1 MPLLPFSHFIR
12 YSPEFWEAIKTR
24 QTGGKSS
31 RNASRKTHRSLP
43 HTPFLTTPFSIHWEQ
58 SSENQENVI
67 PTNFQLNR
75 KNSRIDANFCTF
87 AERKKISIVIF
98 NESKTKL
105 QNILFYIPNNKW
117 IKKNKNERW
126 LTKTQQLC
134 TTTTTTN

>member
-1 MPLLPFSHFIR
+1 MIPLVRPISTRFSRKHWILASNWMKLISRFERLKDFQLSKSICPSYPSPHFIR

-75 KNSRIDANFCTF
+75 KKSRIDANFCTF
-87 AERKKISIVIF
+87 AERKK
-98 NESKTKL
+98 
-105 QNILFYIPNNKW
+105 
-117 IKKNKNERW
+117 
-126 LTKTQQLC
+126 
-134 TTTTTTN
+134 